1 MGDLLAVPVLVKM
14 ATLGLSVLLGTLI
27 SPLYGLPL
35 KPFDVAVYAALGAVP
50 LAILPLFLVAAPRRH
65 WQIGGGRPTSRGM
78 TAHFPFDNSYA
89 RLPDRF
95 FTRQPPCRWRHRA

>member
-1 MGDLLAVPVLVKM
+1 
-14 ATLGLSVLLGTLI
+14 
-27 SPLYGLPL
+27 
-35 KPFDVAVYAALGAVP
+35 
-50 LAILPLFLVAAPRRH
+50 
-65 WQIGGGRPTSRGM
+65 M